1 MGMELIGMQK
11 TYSQAIKANMRKLE
25 EIGRPF
31 GPYGAGFSDFLM
43 MKVLAR
49 KRVERFGNPFGAN
62 ALPMVFSQKKELV
75 RNVCVR
81 VDPIRLAELDAL
93 MELLGCNKQEFVLEL
108 LVAGIEQ
115 AKAALR
121 DAGLEPAFDEAVD
134 KRMAEAGFTAEP
146 SHHDGFWTLHHR
158 GELVVNEEAARH
170 KAAAEAMSVMVEKA
184 VGEAGEGNSD

>member
-1 MGMELIGMQK
+1 MAK
-11 TYSQAIKANMRKLE
+11 TYTEAMKANYQKME
-25 EIGRPF
+25 EIGRYF
-31 GPYGAGFSDFLM
+31 GPYAAGFSDFLR

-62 ALPMVFSQKKELV
+62 ALPMVFSQKKELM

-93 MELLGCNKQEFVLEL
+93 MEVLQCNKQEFVLEL

-121 DAGLEPAFDEAVD
+121 EAGLEHAFDAAVD
-134 KRMAEAGFTAEP
+134 KRLAEAGFTAEP
-146 SHHDGFWTLHHR
+146 SPAGDGFWTLHHN
-158 GELVVNEEAARH
+158 GELVVNEDAARH
-170 KAAAEAMSVMVEKA
+170 KEAAEAMTAMVEKSI
-184 VGEAGEGNSD
+184 GEDDATAE